1 MPKELLFI
9 RHGKAEDRSSTKD
22 DTKRQLTKKGKE
34 EFNDFVSS
42 VKEELTTENT
52 IHVWTSPLKRA
63 KQTASIVCDQLDWP
77 KADNKEYIAAG
88 DFKTLMDEVANL
100 DLDTR
105 VVLVGHKPTLGQWVE
120 KLTGTEYSFKKGG
133 MALVTLAD
141 DDQTKGTLTWNSD
154 PKSKKKKEMT
164 KLKS

>member
-1 MPKELLFI
+1 MPKELLII

-63 KQTASIVCDQLDWP
+63 KQTASIVSEQLGWP
-77 KADNKEYIAAG
+77 KADTKEFIAAG
-88 DFKTLMDEVANL
+88 DFKALMDEVANL
-100 DLDTR
+100 DPDTR

-120 KLTGTEYSFKKGG
+120 KLTGSEYSFKKGG
-133 MALVTLAD
+133 MALVSLAD
-141 DDQTKGTLTWNSD
+141 DDQTKGTLIWDSD
-154 PKSKKKKEMT
+154 PKFKKKAMRKP
-164 KLKS
+164 KS